1 MHVIHI
7 SAECYPVAKTGGL
20 GDVVGSLPKY
30 LNQIDIQPWVV
41 IPKYDVSW
49 FDGHSLETVHESDA
63 MLGDKRFHFSIQ
75 KETKDSLGYPL
86 YVIDIPGR
94 FNRPGIY
101 IDPYSGYPYWDETE
115 RFLSFQIAALQ
126 WINSFEVKPDILH
139 CHDHHTA
146 LIPFM
151 TSHCFEFSDL
161 KYIPTTL
168 TIHNG
173 EYQGINDFGYAQLLP
188 DFDWSKYGLLDW
200 NGKFNSLATGIKT
213 CWKLTT
219 VSESYLKELQE
230 SCKGLEPLL
239 RQESAKSTGIL
250 NGIDD
255 DVWNPSVDSHLV
267 KNYSQKTISSGKK
280 ANKKELCGYFD
291 LDPELP
297 TIAFIG
303 RLVREKGADLLPDLI
318 SQFLNEGNKTNF
330 IILGTGDQALHH
342 IFAQMGDHFTG
353 YFDATLSYNEKLA
366 HEIYAGSDFLI
377 MPSRVEPCGLNQ
389 MYSMKYG
396 TIPIVR
402 SVGGLKDTVIDIDD
416 DGYGIRFNEFNLDD
430 AKTALYRALSL
441 FEDKKRFNAL
451 RKKIMG
457 LDFSWK
463 RSARQYKSLYE
474 NLIQYLHEVLT

>member
-1 MHVIHI
+1 MQVIHI

-20 GDVVGSLPKY
+20 GDVVGALPKY
-30 LNQIDIQPWVV
+30 LNQIDVESWVV
-41 IPKYDVSW
+41 LPKYDVSW
-49 FDGHSLETVHESDA
+49 FDNRKLETVHESDA

-75 KETKDSLGYPL
+75 RDVSDSLGFPL

-115 RFLSFQIAALQ
+115 RFFSFQIAFLQ
-126 WINSFEVKPDILH
+126 WVNSFEVKPDVIH

-151 TSHCFEFSDL
+151 VTNCFEFSDL
-161 KYIPTTL
+161 KTIPTAL

-188 DFDWSKYGLLDW
+188 DFDWGKYGLLDW
-200 NGKFNSLATGIKT
+200 DGRFNSLAAGVKT

-219 VSESYLKELQE
+219 VSESYLGELQE
-230 SCKGLEPLL
+230 SCKSLELLL
-239 RQESAKSTGIL
+239 RQESDKSIGIL
-250 NGIDD
+250 NGIDT
-255 DVWNPSVDSHLV
+255 DVWDPSQDENLV
-267 KNYSQKTISSGKK
+267 KNYSQKSITRGKNE
-280 ANKKELCGYFD
+280 NKKELCGYFD
-291 LDPELP
+291 LDPSLP
-297 TIAFIG
+297 TISFIG

-318 SQFLNEGNKTNF
+318 SRFLTEGNKANF
-330 IILGTGDQALHH
+330 IILGTGDPALHH
-342 IFAQMGDHFTG
+342 IFAQMSNHFTG

-389 MYSMKYG
+389 MYSMRYG

-402 SVGGLKDTVIDIDD
+402 SVGGLKDTVIDINS
-416 DGYGIRFNEFNLDD
+416 DGYGIRFDDFNLDEAD
-430 AKTALYRALSL
+430 MALKRALTL
-441 FEDKKRFNAL
+441 FDDKKRFNEL

-463 RSARQYKSLYE
+463 RSAEQYKSMYE
-474 NLIQYLHEVLT
+474 NFKDEVLT